1 MRCVPKLDSYDG
13 RVSRSVRVSIAGFDF
28 SVRTDAKPKY
38 VRELAA
44 HVEEQMAAGQAGGKA
59 MSTQT
64 TLMMAAMSITDE
76 LFQLRVEQK
85 QLKREV
91 RERSQRILETLERE
105 AQS

>member
-1 MRCVPKLDSYDG
+1 M
-13 RVSRSVRVSIAGFDF
+13 SRSVRVSIAGFDF

-44 HVEEQMAAGQAGGKA
+44 HVESKMAEAQASGKG

-64 TLMMAAMSITDE
+64 LVMLAAMSITDE
-76 LFQLRVEQK
+76 FFQLQSEQED
-85 QLKREV
+85 LKREV
-91 RERSQRILETLERE
+91 RERSKRILDTLERE

>member
-1 MRCVPKLDSYDG
+1 
-13 RVSRSVRVSIAGFDF
+13 VSIAGFDF

-44 HVEEQMAAGQAGGKA
+44 HVEAQMAQAKASGKG
-59 MSTQT
+59 MSTQN
-64 TLMMAAMSITDE
+64 LVMMAAMSITDE
-76 LFQLRVEQK
+76 LFQLREDQT

-91 RERSQRILETLERE
+91 RERSMRILDTLERE

>member
-1 MRCVPKLDSYDG
+1 M
-13 RVSRSVRVSIAGFDF
+13 SRSVRVSIAGFDF

-44 HVEEQMAAGQAGGKA
+44 HVEAQMVQAKASGKG
-59 MSTQT
+59 MSTQN
-64 TLMMAAMSITDE
+64 LVMMAAMSITDE
-76 LFQLRVEQK
+76 LFQLREDQT

-91 RERSQRILETLERE
+91 RERSMRILDTLERE

>member
-1 MRCVPKLDSYDG
+1 M
-13 RVSRSVRVSIAGFDF
+13 SIAGFDF

-44 HVEEQMAAGQAGGKA
+44 HVEAQMAASEASGKS

-64 TLMMAAMSITDE
+64 LVMMAAMSITDE
-76 LFQLRVEQK
+76 LFQLRAEQK